1 MAYLWAPARYRWTDL
16 LNSDCH
22 DHRGSGR
29 REDRLEVD
37 AWLRTFLE
45 RCGFAPRRLPG
56 AAGREEL
63 RILRSD
69 MARVAFAVAAGEEP
83 RPDDLARLNRH
94 LRRAGSHPT
103 IVARGR
109 AFELREARAGP
120 ALDRVIGALAV
131 GFAETLAQGDL
142 ERIKT
147 CANPDCRWIMVD
159 ESRNRSRRWCEAS
172 ACGNLVNVR
181 ASRRRRRERLPG
193 EGTSGANRDPR

>member
-1 MAYLWAPARYRWTDL
+1 MAYLWAPPRYRWTDL

-22 DHRGSGR
+22 DHRGGGG
-29 REDRLEVD
+29 REDRLEID

-45 RCGFAPRRLPG
+45 LCGFAPRHLPG

-63 RILRSD
+63 RRLRTD
-69 MARVAFAVAAGEEP
+69 MAKVAFDVAAGVEP
-83 RPDDLARLNRH
+83 RSEDLERFNRH
-94 LRRAGSHPT
+94 LRRAASHPVLEAT
-103 IVARGR
+103 GG
-109 AFELREARAGP
+109 AFGIREVRAGP
-120 ALDRVIGALAV
+120 ALGRVVGALARN
-131 GFAETLAQGDL
+131 FAETLARGEL

-181 ASRRRRRERLPG
+181 ESRRRRARRQRE
-193 EGTSGANRDPR
+193 A